1 MKKKSKKI
9 KIKASNK
16 NWRQLYDISKRFIGL
31 TSATKKET
39 LDVLLAIE
47 EIFVNISKYA
57 YPSGVEGFVW
67 IEMTYTEEI
76 REVII
81 IFEDYGVPFDP
92 TVRKKPNLK
101 IPYKDKKIGGLGIHM
116 VKNLMDCMTYK
127 HLGNKNYLKIGKK
140 LKSGGE

>member
-1 MKKKSKKI
+1 MKERSKKI
-9 KIKASNK
+9 KIKALRK
-16 NWRQLYDISKRFIGL
+16 NWYQLYDISKKFISL

-57 YPSGVEGFVW
+57 YPAGFEGFVW
-67 IEMTYTEEI
+67 IEMIYTEKIKEI
-76 REVII
+76 II
-81 IFEDYGVPFDP
+81 IFEDNGVPFDP
-92 TVRKKPNLK
+92 TARKNPNLK
-101 IPYKDKKIGGLGIHM
+101 IPYKEKKIGGLGIHM

-127 HLGNKNYLKIGKK
+127 YLGNKNHLKIGKK